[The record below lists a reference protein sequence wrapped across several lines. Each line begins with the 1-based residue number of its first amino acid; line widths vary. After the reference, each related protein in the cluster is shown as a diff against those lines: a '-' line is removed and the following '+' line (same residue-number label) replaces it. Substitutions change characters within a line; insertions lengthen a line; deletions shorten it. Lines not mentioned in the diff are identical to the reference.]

1 MRLRSATP
9 TLLIWWCLLAPA
21 LAIAAV
27 DDEVA
32 LARCDSLYAHEQF
45 SEVVA
50 SAQSLL
56 AAIDAR
62 GDSTS
67 TSAASALTMLV
78 RGYLARGG
86 RAEPAFAAH
95 ASRLL
100 SLTRSL
106 YGADGAE
113 FATAVSQ
120 SGQVAERSGDFA
132 GARASYE
139 RALAIRTAAK
149 LPANLDLVNCLVSLA
164 NVRARLGDYDGLGA
178 VYDRALAIAE
188 EVSGPRALDV
198 ARVLGNYAIFK
209 KLTGD
214 FAAARDLYER
224 TLAIQIGAH
233 GEVQPDVART
243 YFNLGNLLVEIG
255 QYDAARADYQRSLEI
270 REQVLGAESPEVA
283 RTLAA
288 MVVLEKQ
295 TANLLLARDY
305 AERAVAIQQ
314 KALPAQH
321 PQTADAL
328 AKLASV
334 QSDLGDFGAARAT
347 LEQVR
352 AVFEKAYGPTH
363 QRVGEIVAELGMLQ
377 ELEGDLT
384 GALSSYRRT
393 RDIFTAIDPHH
404 DRVAGSLND
413 EATLLADLGHCR
425 EAVAVATRSVA
436 IRERLGEPA
445 YQALGQSLATQGR
458 CLWQC
463 GDLARAE
470 TALRRSREILVS
482 RWGETHPLSLTASF
496 DLARAL
502 RTRGATGEA
511 LDLALA
517 VERGRRESV
526 RLTIRGLPERLALVH
541 AKHFPSG
548 LDLAISIAAQNPP
561 AATAVGKIWSELLS
575 SRALVLD
582 EMAQRRRAE
591 VPTRGVAVDSLQ
603 HALGDVT
610 RELAGTL
617 VDGWRGEESAKLAA
631 RSLELRGR
639 REQIEQRL
647 GGLHIHPRS
656 AGRVEDLPL
665 AQIAASLPTDAALVG
680 YVRYERQLQ
689 PSATDTL
696 APLAEPAYAA
706 FVLSAGRREPVVV
719 DLGSAAKIDRLVRTW
734 RDEAGLGR
742 DVPGRN
748 AVAATAACDRAG
760 AALREQ
766 IWDPLTAHLGAAGRV
781 YVVPDGPL
789 HLVNLAALPTR
800 GGRYLIDDDRLI
812 VNLGTERD
820 LVERPPA
827 RPARGELLAI
837 GAPDF
842 SSHLAPLEFAP
853 LPASAQEVGA
863 VAAIWR
869 RSRPVDF
876 QVDAVMTLLGRE
888 ASEAAF
894 KRLAPG
900 FRALHIATHGFALAE
915 GAASPLAGQRGVGG
929 LQAGAAVN
937 NSPACDVN
945 PMLRSGL
952 VLAGGDQGDGEGED
966 GILTAAEIAVMDL
979 GAADWVVLSAC
990 ESGVGLTQAGEGV
1003 FGLRRAFRIAG
1014 ARGLVISLWP
1024 LADDQIRDWM
1034 LQLYTAHLIGRQD
1047 LSHATWQASRAVLA
1061 ARRAAGLDTHP
1072 QTWASFIATGD

>member
-1 MRLRSATP
+1 MRLGSASP
-9 TLLIWWCLLAPA
+9 TLLICWCLLAPVSVVAAGDDAAA
-21 LAIAAV
+21 LAHC
-27 DDEVA
+27 DA
-32 LARCDSLYAHEQF
+32 LFANEQF
-45 SEVVA
+45 PEA
-50 SAQSLL
+50 MAAAQSLL

-67 TSAASALTMLV
+67 SAAASALTMLV
-78 RGYLARGG
+78 RSYLARGG

-95 ASRLL
+95 ANRLL

-106 YGADGAE
+106 YGPNGAE
-113 FATAVSQ
+113 YATAVNQ
-120 SGQVAERSGDFA
+120 GGQVVERSGDFA
-132 GARASYE
+132 GARAAYE
-139 RALAIRTAAK
+139 QALAIRTAAK
-149 LPANLDLVNCLVSLA
+149 LPDNIDLVNCLVCLA

-188 EVSGPRALDV
+188 EVVGPQSLDV

-214 FAAARDLYER
+214 FVAARDLYER
-224 TLAIQIGAH
+224 TLAIQIAAH

-255 QYDAARADYQRSLEI
+255 QYDAARADYQRSLKI
-270 REQVLGAESPEVA
+270 REEVLGAESPEVA

-436 IRERLGEPA
+436 IRERLGESA
-445 YQALGQSLATQGR
+445 SLALGQSLGTQGR
-458 CLWQC
+458 CLWQS
-463 GDLARAE
+463 GDPARAE

-482 RWGETHPLSLTASF
+482 RWGEAHPLSLTASF
-496 DLARAL
+496 DLARVL
-502 RTRGATGEA
+502 RTRGAADKA
-511 LDLALA
+511 LDLALV

-526 RLTIRGLPERLALVH
+526 RLTIGGLPERLALVH
-541 AKHFPSG
+541 ANHFPRG
-548 LDLAISIAAQNPP
+548 LDLAVTIAAESRPV
-561 AATAVGKIWSELLS
+561 ATAVNRVWSELLN

-582 EMAQRRRAE
+582 EMARRGRAA
-591 VPTRGVAVDSLQ
+591 VPMRGTVVDSLQ

-631 RSLELRGR
+631 RSLELRDR
-639 REQIEQRL
+639 RERIEQRL
-647 GGLHIHPRS
+647 GGLHTHPGGD
-656 AGRVEDLPL
+656 GRVENLTL
-665 AQIAASLPTDAALVG
+665 AQIAATLPADAALVG
-680 YVRYERQLQ
+680 YVRYECQLQ
-689 PSATDTL
+689 PSVTDTL
-696 APLAEPAYAA
+696 APLAESAYAA
-706 FVLSAGRREPVVV
+706 FVLPVGRREPVVV

-748 AVAATAACDRAG
+748 AVAAAAACDRAG

-766 IWDPLTAHLGAAGRV
+766 IWDPLAAHLGAAGRV

-800 GGRYLIDDDRLI
+800 DGRYLIDDDRLI
-812 VNLGTERD
+812 VYLGTERD
-820 LVERPPA
+820 LVERLPG

-876 QVDAVMTLLGRE
+876 QDDAVRTLLGRE

-915 GAASPLAGQRGVGG
+915 GAASPLVGQRGVGG
-929 LQAGAAVN
+929 LQAGSTI
-937 NSPACDVN
+937 NSTPASDVN

-952 VLAGGDQGDGEGED
+952 VLAGGGEVNGEGED

-1034 LQLYTAHLIGRQD
+1034 LELYTAHLNRRLD
-1047 LSHATWQASRAVLA
+1047 LAQATWQASRAILA

-1072 QTWASFIATGD
+1072 QTWASFIASGD